1 MMTVWRL
8 RPGADKR
15 VRSGHP
21 WVFSN
26 ELSASPKGLP
36 PGSAVELQDA
46 KGQFLARGYGNP
58 HSLIA
63 FRALTFNSQDAQPT
77 SFDFLHEKVFTSWKV
92 RKAAGFRGSFR
103 LCFGES
109 DYIPG
114 LVLDYYLIEQNGKK
128 AQVFV
133 AQLVTAGM
141 DEALKNAEEFFKG
154 LTEKAKAQGFSS
166 FSWDE
171 TAVVIRNDVGIR
183 KLEGMTVNAPLVI
196 KDLPGFNLEHVEILL
211 NAAADEGVIKMS
223 CDLKEGQK
231 TGFFLDQTHNIYLAV
246 NLFKNWAKQ
255 QNTKVIRVLDL
266 CCYVGHWS
274 TQITRAL
281 KAQGFEVEVHLVDVS
296 KTALAFAKENAER
309 EGAKVTV
316 HEMDVL
322 EGLAN
327 LPSQHYD
334 ICIADPPAFIKA
346 KKDIP
351 TGKAAYVKM
360 NTHAFRLTKKNGFV
374 ASCSCSGLL
383 EEEEFRDAIRK
394 ASLRNYTEVRSVLR
408 GGHAAD
414 HPTLM
419 QFPEGFY
426 LKMYVHYIQ

>member
-15 VRSGHP
+15 IRSGHP

-26 ELSASPKGLP
+26 ELSASPKGLL
-36 PGSAVELQDA
+36 PGAPVELQDA

-63 FRALTFNSQDAQPT
+63 FRALSFNSQDLAPT
-77 SFDFLHEKVFTSWKV
+77 NFDFLHDKVLSAWKV

-103 LCFGES
+103 LAFGES

-114 LVLDYYLIEQNGKK
+114 LVLDYYLVEQNGQR
-128 AQVFV
+128 AQVFA

-141 DEALKNAEEFFKG
+141 NEALKNAEEFFLG
-154 LTEKAKAQGFSS
+154 LVEKAKAQGLSEFT
-166 FSWDE
+166 WE
-171 TAVVIRNDVGIR
+171 KTAVVIRNDVGIR
-183 KLEGMTVNAPLVI
+183 KLEGLTVDEPKVI
-196 KDLPGFNLEHVEILL
+196 KDISGVNLSNIEILL
-211 NAAADEGVIKMS
+211 NAASDDGLVAMS

-231 TGFFLDQTHNIYLAV
+231 TGFFLDQTHNIHLAV
-246 NLFKNWAKQ
+246 NLFKSWAKTQ
-255 QNTKVIRVLDL
+255 EKRKIKIVDL

-274 TQITRAL
+274 TQMTRAL
-281 KAQGFEVEVHLVDVS
+281 KALGFEVEVSLVDIS
-296 KTALAFAKENAER
+296 KTALAFAKKNAER
-309 EGAKVTV
+309 EGAEVVV
-316 HEMDVL
+316 HEMDVST
-322 EGLAN
+322 GLTL
-327 LPSQHYD
+327 LPSGHYD
-334 ICIADPPAFIKA
+334 IVIADPPAFIKA

-351 TGKAAYVKM
+351 VGKHAYLKM
-360 NTHAFRLTKKNGFV
+360 NTQAFRMVKRNGFV

-394 ASLRNYTEVRSVLR
+394 ASLRNLSDMRSVLR

-426 LKMYVHYIQ
+426 LKMYVHYIV

>member
-15 VRSGHP
+15 IRSGHP

-77 SFDFLHEKVFTSWKV
+77 GFGFLHDKVLTSWKV

-114 LVLDYYLIEQNGKK
+114 LVLDYYLIEQNGRK

-154 LTEKAKAQGFSS
+154 LTEKAKAQGFSE
-166 FSWDE
+166 FGWDQ
-171 TAVVIRNDVGIR
+171 TAVVLRNDVGIR
-183 KLEGMTVNAPLVI
+183 KLEGMTVNEPRVI
-196 KDLPGFNLEHVEILL
+196 KDLSDINLEHVEILL
-211 NAAADEGVIKMS
+211 NAAGDDGVIKMS

-255 QNTKVIRVLDL
+255 QNTKTIRVLDL

-281 KAQGFEVEVHLVDVS
+281 KSLGFEVEVHLVDVS
-296 KTALAFAKENAER
+296 KTALTFAKENAER

-334 ICIADPPAFIKA
+334 IVIADPPAFIKA

-426 LKMYVHYIQ
+426 LKMYVHYVM